1 MTAIERNLPSV
12 ITALSSNLDAA
23 DFHRRFRIRDGVT
36 LICTLN
42 MDEPAPRRRLLNN
55 YVMAIFTRLVYA
67 RHRLDVPV
75 RSYVIAVREYVM
87 SQLDIDEYGIP
98 HAKVVASADHKD
110 VEAETMAIITN
121 QFIADYQT
129 GN

>member
-1 MTAIERNLPSV
+1 MTPLERNLPSV
-12 ITALSSNLDAA
+12 IAALSDGLDVS

-42 MDEPAPRRRLLNN
+42 LQEPPPRRRLLNN
-55 YVMAIFTRLVYA
+55 YVMAIFTRLIYA

-75 RSYVIAVREYVM
+75 RSYAIAVREYAM
-87 SQLDIDEYGIP
+87 SQLDIDEFGFP
-98 HAKVVASADHKD
+98 HAKVVAGADHKD
-110 VEAETMAIITN
+110 VEAETMAMITN
-121 QFIADYQT
+121 QFMADYQT